1 MKEFFYSVKIATV
14 EINFRVGDK
23 IKVVTRVKEGDKTR
37 LQNFEGIVISL
48 RGKPENKFFTVR
60 KIAQDAVGVER
71 IWPVN
76 SPGIEKIDVVK
87 KGNVRRAK
95 LYYLRKRI
103 GKEAV
108 LV

>member
-1 MKEFFYSVKIATV
+1 M